1 VPAVDNAPAPSSVH
15 ASATAATS
23 ATTTGTD
30 AEIAQLGQAPG
41 REGQV
46 VVLRPGQGDAL
57 DLPALRERKGE
68 RSPARVAGIE
78 RRCLVATLLVT
89 GIRLGEALSL
99 AAQSIDGPKGARR
112 MRVVGKGGLTR
123 VIPIDEDVEL
133 HIRRYLATRRER
145 FPRRNPSA
153 KEAPLFVGDDGEAM
167 TRSAVQYTIARLYR
181 RAGLGAQKPAGALVH
196 ALRHTFAS
204 QALETGADVVEVQ
217 DPLGHA
223 DLKTTRHC
231 LQATADQLRDVV
243 RAHPAQ
249 IALRRARR
257 LRLRRAAELL
267 VELGA
272 LGAWFQVELAQP
284 RLQ

>member
-23 ATTTGTD
+23 ANTTGTD

-57 DLPALRERKGE
+57 DLPALRERKGG

-153 KEAPLFVGDDGEAM
+153 KEAPFFVGHDGEAM

-196 ALRHTFAS
+196 ALRHTFAT

-217 DPLGHA
+217 DLLGHA
-223 DLKTTRHC
+223 
-231 LQATADQLRDVV
+231 
-243 RAHPAQ
+243 
-249 IALRRARR
+249 I
-257 LRLRRAAELL
+257 
-267 VELGA
+267 
-272 LGAWFQVELAQP
+272 
-284 RLQ
+284 